1 MFLLRLFTLLS
12 ILAFAAPCFAQFSIK
27 GQVVEA
33 GTDEPLAFV
42 NIVVNGSIS
51 NYTSSD
57 IDGYFY
63 LQSPSKIE
71 TISFSFTWYETLEVI
86 AADAWDLFSMKV
98 ELKPSVDQLGQ
109 VTILPGENP
118 AHRIIRNTIKN
129 KYLNNPKKIDSYKY
143 KSYNKV
149 VYDMKTADSLTTEK
163 LNKTFKGG
171 HFMVMESVT
180 EKKYKAPNFEE
191 EIITGTKVSGF
202 SSPTFG
208 PLATDLQ
215 PFSFYED
222 LISIFDI
229 DYLNPIANGS
239 LNKYKYRIED
249 TILHFADTTFI
260 ISFQPKP
267 KKNFDGLKGLLYI
280 NTNRFAVQN
289 VIATPFE
296 KGLIDV
302 RIQQEYQLIDGKQW
316 FPKELNFEF
325 EMVSGPKDVPEG
337 EEDFGLT
344 ISSNGKSYITN
355 VELDV
360 ALKNRD
366 FGIVAVKLGD
376 KANNQDS
383 TYWKENRHR
392 KITNQDSTTYVVMDS
407 LGKELKWDQLLVLSE
422 KLGHGKLPIG
432 FMDLDLATTLIQN
445 QYEGYRLGIGM
456 STNEK
461 ISKVFSVGGFY
472 GYGLRD
478 ERVKYGGHFDVN
490 VNKNHEVKIKAKY
503 FNTIDEVGQN
513 DLNQFAISKYGI
525 RQYMANRFTS
535 SKGGSMELGF
545 RVMRYFK
552 ISLAAIQSDETAL
565 FGDLFGSGPFSPVTY
580 GLGELKIGVRFA
592 FREKLVESLGQRLS
606 MGSKFPVIT
615 FNYTKSERGLLNSS
629 FSYNRY
635 ELRIEDQ
642 FKMKNLGTSKIRI
655 DAGYIDE
662 VLPYNF
668 LFTGEGSQAP
678 KRPLLIANYFQTMT
692 PYEFV
697 SDQYV
702 NVFFSHDFGS
712 LLFSTKKFKPQII
725 IHQNVSWGKLSGAN
739 VHQISDYKTKEKGY
753 YEGGLQLNNLIRINY
768 LNLGYVGLGVGAFY
782 RYGPYASA
790 DHLSNMAF
798 KIGVT
803 FSTK

>member
-1 MFLLRLFTLLS
+1 MFLPRLFTILSLLA
-12 ILAFAAPCFAQFSIK
+12 IAASSFGQFSIK
-27 GQVVEA
+27 GQVVEK

-51 NYTSSD
+51 NYTSTD

-63 LQSPSKIE
+63 LSSPDKIE
-71 TISFSFTWYETLEVI
+71 TITFSFTWYETLELK
-86 AADAWDLFSMKV
+86 AAEVGNFLSMNVK
-98 ELKPSVDQLGQ
+98 LTPSVDQLGQ

-118 AHRIIRNTIKN
+118 ANRIIRNTIKN
-129 KYLNNPKKIDSYKY
+129 KNQNNPRKIDSYRY

-149 VYDMKTADSLTTEK
+149 VYDMGTADSLMSSK
-163 LNKTFKGG
+163 LNKMFKGG
-171 HFMVMESVT
+171 HFMVMESMT

-202 SSPTFG
+202 NSPTFG

-215 PFSFYED
+215 PFSFYEE
-222 LISIFDI
+222 LIKIFDI

-239 LNKYKYRIED
+239 LNKYKFRIED

-280 NTNRFAVQN
+280 NTNQFAVQN
-289 VIATPFE
+289 VIASPFE
-296 KGLIDV
+296 KGLVDV
-302 RIQQEYQLIDGKQW
+302 KIQQEYQLIDGKQW

-325 EMVSGPKDVPEG
+325 MMISGDKDM
-337 EEDFGLT
+337 EEDDEAFGLT

-355 VELDV
+355 VQLDV
-360 ALKNRD
+360 PFKNRD
-366 FGIVAVKLGD
+366 FGLVAVKLSD
-376 KANNQDS
+376 DANEHDS
-383 TYWKENRHR
+383 TFWVENRHR
-392 KITNQDSTTYVVMDS
+392 KITSQDSTTYVVMDS
-407 LGKELKWDQLLVLSE
+407 LGKEMKWDKLLVLSE
-422 KLGHGKLPIG
+422 KLGSGKIPIG

-445 QYEGYRLGIGM
+445 EHEGYRLGIGM

-478 ERVKYGGHFDVN
+478 EKVKYGGHFDVN

-503 FNTIDEVGQN
+503 FNTLDELGSEN
-513 DLNQFAISKYGI
+513 LDQFAVSKYGI
-525 RQYMANRFTS
+525 RQYMANRFTE

-545 RVMRYFK
+545 RIARYFK
-552 ISLAAIQSDETAL
+552 ISLEAKQTEETPM
-565 FGDLFGSGPFSPVTY
+565 FDYQFGSNEPQSTFR
-580 GLGELKIGVRFA
+580 LGELRVGVRFA
-592 FREKLVESLGQRLS
+592 FREKLVESLGQRIS
-606 MGSKFPVIT
+606 MGTKFPVIT
-615 FNYTKSERGLLNSS
+615 FNYTKSEQGILNSS

-642 FKMKNLGTSKIRI
+642 FKMKNLGTSKIRV

-668 LFTGEGSQAP
+668 LFTGEGSSAP
-678 KRPLLIANYFQTMT
+678 KRPILVANYFQTMT

-712 LLFSTKKFKPQII
+712 LLFNTKKFKPQIVV
-725 IHQNVSWGKLSGAN
+725 HQNVSWGRLSN
-739 VHQISDYKTKEKGY
+739 SSLHQLADLKTKEKGY
-753 YEGGLQLNNLIRINY
+753 YEAGLQLNNLLRINY
-768 LNLGYVGLGVGAFY
+768 LNLGYIGLGVGAFY
-782 RYGPYASA
+782 RYGPYASGV
-790 DHLSNMAF
+790 HLDNMAF
-798 KIGVT
+798 KVGVT